1 MNARELRAKA
11 REGLA
16 GCRYLTESDLV
27 RAMLGWGHE
36 PHTGEETR
44 DALLALVRDEP
55 AHMPRER
62 ILEELEVCGC
72 DPDDCLG
79 CSVPRKVREKL
90 DRYDEELSEKYLKLP
105 VDGNGV
111 PIRTGDVIGYQD
123 ESIGPI
129 DAMSVDGDGAW
140 TVWKDGDPWVLIGD
154 ELHLRSV
161 EDVLMD
167 FKDGKVGL
175 EEAAFEIRAW
185 RDVERWIPSERW
197 S

>member
-1 MNARELRAKA
+1 
-11 REGLA
+11 
-16 GCRYLTESDLV
+16 
-27 RAMLGWGHE
+27 
-36 PHTGEETR
+36 
-44 DALLALVRDEP
+44 
-55 AHMPRER
+55 MPTER

-79 CSVPRKVREKL
+79 CGVPRKVREKL
-90 DRYDEELSEKYLKLP
+90 DSYDEELAGKYLKLP

-129 DAMSVDGDGAW
+129 DAMSVDADGAW

-161 EDVLMD
+161 EDVLVD

-185 RDVERWIPSERW
+185 RDVERWVPSERW